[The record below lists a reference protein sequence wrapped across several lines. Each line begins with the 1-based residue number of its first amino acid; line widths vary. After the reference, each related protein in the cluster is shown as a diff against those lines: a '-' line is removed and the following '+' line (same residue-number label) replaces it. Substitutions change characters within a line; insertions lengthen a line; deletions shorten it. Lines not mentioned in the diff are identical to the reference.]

1 VKREKIQIRQTTNK
15 IMLSYYTMNLEEFN
29 RPDIQERLKSVI
41 IAKMFNNP
49 FRNYNSLNR
58 LEKLNFKKILNI
70 YIKENLNQENW
81 EQVLIKEYNE
91 LIVAYMDDPVAF
103 DPSKYVCDTNF
114 QSEFMLSEE
123 QKAFHGDVR
132 SMNDLMGKSSV
143 LK

>member
-1 VKREKIQIRQTTNK
+1 
-15 IMLSYYTMNLEEFN
+15 MNLDEFS
-29 RPDIQERLKSVI
+29 RSDVQERLKGVI
-41 IAKMFNNP
+41 LAHVFNNP

-58 LEKLNFKKILNI
+58 LEKLNFKRELNA
-70 YIKENLNQENW
+70 YIKENLNKDDW
-81 EQVLIKEYNE
+81 EEVLIKQYNE

>member
-1 VKREKIQIRQTTNK
+1 
-15 IMLSYYTMNLEEFN
+15 MLSYYTMNLEEFN

-114 QSEFMLSEE
+114 EPEFILTDE
-123 QKAFHGDVR
+123 QRAFHGSVKCHA
-132 SMNDLMGKSSV
+132 DLMGQPSV
-143 LK
+143 LKQLQSQQTL